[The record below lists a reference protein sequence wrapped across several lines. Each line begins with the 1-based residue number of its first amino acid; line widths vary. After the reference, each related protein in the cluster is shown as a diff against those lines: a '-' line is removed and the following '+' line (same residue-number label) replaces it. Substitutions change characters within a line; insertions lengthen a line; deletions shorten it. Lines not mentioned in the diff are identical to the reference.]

1 MRSSLSVLLYLTMS
15 LLYVHVYSLINCLH
29 FSSPFL
35 LLPLSLLSPSLCFS
49 SFSFPCFPPSFRI
62 RMILLNKSLL
72 PQGKRYQNSQVKVTR
87 YVCKCALVRQVH
99 VHVCDKFNC
108 TTTFE
113 SYLSLSFFYHSS
125 LSLSSLTMF
134 FPSSV
139 YVSVSV
145 SLFPSLP
152 SSFANYN

>member
-1 MRSSLSVLLYLTMS
+1 MS

-35 LLPLSLLSPSLCFS
+35 LLPPSLLSPSLCFS
-49 SFSFPCFPPSFRI
+49 SFSFPCFPPSSRI
-62 RMILLNKSLL
+62 RMILLNESLL
-72 PQGKRYQNSQVKVTR
+72 PQGKRHQNSQVKVTR

-134 FPSSV
+134 FPLPL
-139 YVSVSV
+139 SVSV